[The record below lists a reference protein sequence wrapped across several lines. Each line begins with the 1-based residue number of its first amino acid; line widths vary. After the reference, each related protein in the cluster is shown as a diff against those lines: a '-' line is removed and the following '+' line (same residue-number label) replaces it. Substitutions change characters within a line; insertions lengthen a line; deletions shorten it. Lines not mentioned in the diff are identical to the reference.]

1 MTPLP
6 PPSQW
11 LRPSL
16 AITHEV
22 IVSRCGDVK
31 EMQNESIV
39 SQMELNCRRFLKI
52 IETLQFLARKGSSL
66 LGDNSDDDSNL
77 IQTLKLRAKDILQ
90 LTDWMKR
97 KPNKFMSHDIQ
108 QLTSGT
114 TFIQ

>member
-1 MTPLP
+1 
-6 PPSQW
+6 
-11 LRPSL
+11 
-16 AITHEV
+16 
-22 IVSRCGDVK
+22 
-31 EMQNESIV
+31 MQNESTV

-66 LGDNSDDDSNL
+66 RGDNSDDDSNL
-77 IQTLKLRAKDILQ
+77 IQTLAKDILQ